1 MDTQLLFQDANGFA
15 TPMLAVLAVDV
26 ATGKDA
32 EPLVALLTTSD
43 AISNAASQ
51 VIATGEFRAT
61 LGELLLLHKP
71 DGLRAERLLVV
82 GLGKAKALSVESVR
96 KAAGAAVR
104 AAKPRGVRE
113 MAIFM
118 PGASRCSGLPSSM
131 SQPSGQEISASS
143 LIASGQILQRNCMS

>member
-113 MAIFM
+113 MDMFQD
-118 PGASRCSGLPSSM
+118 RV
-131 SQPSGQEISASS
+131 
-143 LIASGQILQRNCMS
+143 